1 MIIFALTL
9 LTIQLNQKNPLDEV
23 SDELLLKEYHE
34 SHDMR
39 VIGTLYERYTHLI
52 FGLCKNYLKDS
63 KLAEDSFMDIFEILI
78 EKLKTAEVRNF
89 KGWIYTVSKNHC
101 LMQLRSEKI
110 KKVNL
115 DYFERKTEP
124 EFMESEESPHLNEEE
139 LEQNRL
145 LLLDAL
151 GSLNDEQKRCIE
163 LKYLEFRSYEE
174 VTELTGFNLNQ
185 VKSFIQNGKRN
196 MLTIIKRH
204 KK

>member
-9 LTIQLNQKNPLDEV
+9 RTIHLNQKNPLDEV

-63 KLAEDSFMDIFEILI
+63 KLAEDSVMDIFEILI
-78 EKLKTAEVRNF
+78 EKLKTAQVRNF

-101 LMQLRSEKI
+101 LMHLRSEKI

-124 EFMESEESPHLNEEE
+124 EIMESEESPHLNEEE
-139 LEQNRL
+139 LEHSRL